1 MPASGQGARVAS
13 HVLRNVFRFFAWFAA
28 VLLALLLLAALCIA
42 LLGWNWLRAPLE
54 RQVLQRTG
62 RVLDIQGD
70 LSVNFSW
77 PQTTLQAAQVTFAN
91 PAWALQPQML
101 KADGVAVSV
110 DLPALLQRKV
120 VFPQVKLKHATVFL
134 ERTVDGR
141 KSWLLDL
148 GQTNEQARVL
158 IGQLTLEQ
166 ATLGYDDVGQKTSLR
181 AELSTGP
188 QTAPSDKLSGLRFTA
203 AGRYKGMAVKAQG
216 SGGPVLSLRDTRLP
230 YPLTL
235 DATVGRTA
243 VKLVGTV
250 TDMLTLTAVDMHAA
264 LRGDSLEQ
272 LFPLLGVAFPVTH
285 AYTVQG
291 HLLHTGATWRY
302 EQFSGRIGASDIAGD
317 VQVVSGGKRPLLT
330 AELRS
335 KLLDLDDLAP
345 TIGARPAVGSV
356 AATPKSPASHV
367 LPDLPFKTE
376 RWDSVDAD
384 VVLHATQLRHAKAW
398 PLENLTTHLK
408 LRDSVLTLDPLD
420 FGLAGGDLKT
430 KVTLDGRQQPIQ
442 AHTQVS
448 ARKVLLAKLFPTV
461 NLSKSSIGQI
471 NGDMDL
477 VGSGDSVG
485 RMLASANGKM
495 GLVVAEGQ
503 ISKLMME
510 QMGLH
515 LWEILSLNLTGD
527 QLVKLRC
534 AVAGFDVKQGKMQ
547 AKTLVFDTQVTTLW
561 GTGSIDLGQETLDL
575 TFIPKTK
582 NTSPVALRSPIYV
595 RGSFAQPTVDF
606 DKTRITARAAGAVV
620 LGLINP
626 LLALLPLIDAGP
638 GKDID
643 CASLQAN
650 WLTH

>member
-1 MPASGQGARVAS
+1 M
-13 HVLRNVFRFFAWFAA
+13 A
-28 VLLALLLLAALCIA
+28 VLLALLLLAALGIA

-70 LSVNFSW
+70 LAVNFSW
-77 PQTTLQAAQVTFAN
+77 PQTTVQAAQVTFAN

-110 DLPALLQRKV
+110 DLPALLQRQV

-134 ERTVDGR
+134 ERAEDGR

-148 GQTNEQARVL
+148 GQTNDQAHVL
-158 IGQLTLEQ
+158 IGRLTLEQ

-181 AELSTGP
+181 AELSTEP
-188 QTAPSDKLSGLRFTA
+188 QTPSSDKLSGLRFTA
-203 AGRYKGMAVKAQG
+203 AGRYKGMAVTAQG
-216 SGGPVLSLRDTRLP
+216 SGGSVLSLRDTRLP

-235 DATVGRTA
+235 DATVGRTV

-250 TDMLTLTAVDMHAA
+250 TDLLTLTAVDMQAA

-291 HLLHTGATWRY
+291 HLLHTGASWRY

-317 VQVVSGGKRPLLT
+317 VQVISGGKRPLLT
-330 AELRS
+330 AELHS

-345 TIGARPAVGSV
+345 TIGARPDVGAV

-367 LPDLPFKTE
+367 LPDLPFKAE

-384 VVLHATQLRHAKAW
+384 VVLHATQLHHAKAW

-420 FGLAGGDLKT
+420 FGLAGGELKT

-442 AHTQVS
+442 AHAQVS

-461 NLSKSSIGQI
+461 NLSKNSIGEV
-471 NGDMDL
+471 NGGMDL
-477 VGSGDSVG
+477 VGSGNSVG

-495 GLVVAEGQ
+495 GLVVEGGQ

-510 QMGLH
+510 QVGLH

-547 AKTLVFDTQVTTLW
+547 AKTLVFDTQVTTLL

-575 TFIPKTK
+575 TLNPKTK
-582 NTSPVALRSPIYV
+582 NTSPVALHSPIYV
-595 RGSFAQPTVDF
+595 RGSFAQPKVDF
-606 DKTRITARAAGAVV
+606 DKTQVTARAAGAVV

-626 LLALLPLIDAGP
+626 LLALVPLIDAGP

-643 CASLQAN
+643 CAALQAN

>member
-1 MPASGQGARVAS
+1 
-13 HVLRNVFRFFAWFAA
+13 
-28 VLLALLLLAALCIA
+28 
-42 LLGWNWLRAPLE
+42 
-54 RQVLQRTG
+54 
-62 RVLDIQGD
+62 
-70 LSVNFSW
+70 
-77 PQTTLQAAQVTFAN
+77 
-91 PAWALQPQML
+91 
-101 KADGVAVSV
+101 
-110 DLPALLQRKV
+110 
-120 VFPQVKLKHATVFL
+120 
-134 ERTVDGR
+134 
-141 KSWLLDL
+141 
-148 GQTNEQARVL
+148 
-158 IGQLTLEQ
+158 
-166 ATLGYDDVGQKTSLR
+166 
-181 AELSTGP
+181 
-188 QTAPSDKLSGLRFTA
+188 
-203 AGRYKGMAVKAQG
+203 
-216 SGGPVLSLRDTRLP
+216 
-230 YPLTL
+230 
-235 DATVGRTA
+235 
-243 VKLVGTV
+243 
-250 TDMLTLTAVDMHAA
+250 
-264 LRGDSLEQ
+264 
-272 LFPLLGVAFPVTH
+272 

-291 HLLHTGATWRY
+291 HLLHTGASWRY

-317 VQVVSGGKRPLLT
+317 VQVISGGKRPILT

-345 TIGARPAVGSV
+345 TIGARPTVDPT
-356 AATPKSPASHV
+356 ATALKGPDRHV

-384 VVLHATQLRHAKAW
+384 VVLHATQLHHAKAW

-408 LRDSVLTLDPLD
+408 LRDSMLTLDPLD
-420 FGLAGGDLKT
+420 FGLAGGELKT

-442 AHTQVS
+442 AHAQVS

-477 VGSGDSVG
+477 VGSGNSVG

-495 GLVVAEGQ
+495 GLVVAGGQ

-547 AKTLVFDTQVTTLW
+547 AKTLVFDTQVTTLL
-561 GTGSIDLGQETLDL
+561 GTGTIDLGQETLDL
-575 TFIPKTK
+575 TFNPKTK

-606 DKTRITARAAGAVV
+606 DKTRITARAAGAVA